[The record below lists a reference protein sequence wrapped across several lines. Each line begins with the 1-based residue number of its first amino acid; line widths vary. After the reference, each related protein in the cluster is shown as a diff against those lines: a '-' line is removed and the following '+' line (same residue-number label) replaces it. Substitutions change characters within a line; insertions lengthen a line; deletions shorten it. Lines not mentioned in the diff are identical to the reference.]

1 MRGAGSSFPFLLSS
15 PIYYLSTFFIII
27 NRCLSTFH
35 VVMPHEQR
43 LPSATVIGFL
53 ALFFV
58 AIRVVHHRSSHDGC
72 SNLDDDFVTSVDDE
86 IDNDTITTIG
96 PFPWEPKNQP
106 SSQQDLHRSHIAV
119 NTISDDLVLG
129 STHEK
134 DAENYIHFLAS
145 MTFASSGLLRRPSCP
160 CCQ

>member
-1 MRGAGSSFPFLLSS
+1 MREVGSSFPFHIVFSMYHTIPS
-15 PIYYLSTFFIII
+15 
-27 NRCLSTFH
+27 FH
-35 VVMPHEQR
+35 DVMPHEQR

-58 AIRVVHHRSSHDGC
+58 AIRVVVVHHRSSHDGC
-72 SNLDDDFVTSVDDE
+72 SNLDDDFVTSVDE
-86 IDNDTITTIG
+86 IDNDTTTTIG

>member
-1 MRGAGSSFPFLLSS
+1 MKSHLLNPTVGLIFTPSFFFSLCVSSLFMLSCRMS
-15 PIYYLSTFFIII
+15 P
-27 NRCLSTFH
+27 
-35 VVMPHEQR
+35 R

-58 AIRVVHHRSSHDGC
+58 AIRVVHHRRSSHDGC

-106 SSQQDLHRSHIAV
+106 STQQDLHRSHIAV
-119 NTISDDLVLG
+119 NNISDDLVLG
-129 STHEK
+129 SKKEK